1 MKYSLIYLE
10 VKKVFIYSPCMAV
23 LLNLDKISK
32 SFGTKA
38 LFTDLCLTVNE
49 NDKIGIIGDNGT
61 GKTTLT
67 KIMANLEST
76 DTGNI
81 SIRKYLKTAYIPQV
95 TTYPANANVLDVV
108 ASMATSDF
116 KNADVK
122 TATALSIVGF
132 DDYTVKVNTLSG
144 GWSKRLDIACGIV
157 NEPDLLI
164 LDEPTNHL
172 DYQAL
177 AWLEKFLGSARF
189 TWVMVSHDRFLLER
203 CANRIVEINKRYEGN
218 IFQSDGRYDDFLEKH
233 LHYVEQQNKLEAVMS
248 NKVRA
253 EIEWLRRG
261 PKARRTKAKYRIDE
275 AHQLIKD
282 LADLKEKKHTSKAE
296 IEFSSSKRKT
306 KVLVKI
312 KNISKS
318 FGDKDILKN
327 FTTNLNTG
335 LRIGLLGGNGVGK
348 STLLK
353 LLSKQ
358 IEPDAGSV
366 EHADNLKIVYFDQ
379 SREALHQQKT
389 IKQFLADGNDT
400 VIFKDRPVHIVS
412 WIKRFGFSLQQLD
425 STIASLS
432 GGEQARILIAK
443 LMLQPADILLLDEP
457 TNDLDIRTIETL
469 EDNLIEF
476 GGLLVIVSHDRY
488 MISRVCSLFI
498 GFTTDAQAELFSDYE
513 QWEESLKTSKKEI
526 AGDVHKTDKDKRPK
540 KEKTKLSYKEKL
552 ELQDAEKQIEILDD
566 KIKLLE
572 AQLGDPKNF
581 SDFILLNK
589 LTEEIA
595 SDKEAL
601 EKFYHRWEK
610 LSEPS

>member
-1 MKYSLIYLE
+1 
-10 VKKVFIYSPCMAV
+10 MAV

-38 LFTDLCLTVNE
+38 LFTDFCLTVNE
-49 NDKIGIIGDNGT
+49 GDRIGIIGDNGT

-67 KIMANLEST
+67 KIMVNLESA
-76 DTGNI
+76 DAGNI
-81 SIRKYLKTAYIPQV
+81 AIRKNLKTAYIPQV
-95 TTYPANANVLDVV
+95 SNYEAFATVWDIVAGRATT
-108 ASMATSDF
+108 DF

-122 TATALSIVGF
+122 TAKALSIVGF
-132 DDYTVKVNTLSG
+132 DDHTVKVNTLSG
-144 GWSKRLDIACGIV
+144 GWTKRLDIACGII
-157 NEPDLLI
+157 NEPELLI

-172 DYQAL
+172 DHQAL
-177 AWLEKFLGSARF
+177 AWLENFLSSARF

-203 CANRIVEINKRYEGN
+203 CANRIMEINKRYEGN
-218 IFQSDGRYDDFLEKH
+218 IFQSEGRYDDFLEKR
-233 LHYVEQQNKLEAVMS
+233 LLYIEQQNKLEAVMS

-275 AHQLIKD
+275 AHNLIKD
-282 LADLKEKKHTSKAE
+282 LADLKEKKQTSRTE
-296 IEFSSSKRKT
+296 IEFSASNRKT

-312 KNISKS
+312 KNIGKS
-318 FGDKDILKN
+318 FGDKHILKN
-327 FTTNLNTG
+327 FTVNFTTG

-348 STLLK
+348 TTLLK

-379 SREALHQQKT
+379 ARESLQQQKT

-400 VIFKDRPVHIVS
+400 VIFKDRSVHLVS
-412 WIKRFGFSLQQLD
+412 WIKRFGFSTEQIN

-469 EDNLIEF
+469 EENLLEF

-488 MISRVCSLFI
+488 MISRVCGLFI
-498 GFTTDAQAELFSDYE
+498 GFTTDAQAELFADYE
-513 QWEESLKTSKKEI
+513 QWEESLKTNKKEN
-526 AGDVHKTDKDKRPK
+526 AADARKTDKDKGPK

-552 ELQDAEKQIEILDD
+552 ELREVEKQIEILHD

-572 AQLGDPKNF
+572 AQLADPKNF
-581 SDFILLNK
+581 SDYILLHK

-595 SDKEAL
+595 ADKEAL
-601 EKFYHRWEK
+601 DKFYHRWEY
-610 LSEPS
+610 LSDAR

>member
-1 MKYSLIYLE
+1 
-10 VKKVFIYSPCMAV
+10 MAV

-49 NDKIGIIGDNGT
+49 GDKIGIIGDNGT

-67 KIMANLEST
+67 KIMVNLEDV

-81 SIRKYLKTAYIPQV
+81 AIRKNLKTAYIPQV
-95 TTYPANANVLDVV
+95 SNYMPNANVWDIV
-108 ASMATSDF
+108 AGTAITDF
-116 KNADVK
+116 KSADVK

-132 DDYTVKVNTLSG
+132 DDHTVKVNTLSG
-144 GWSKRLDIACGIV
+144 GWTKRLDIACGIV
-157 NEPDLLI
+157 NEPELLI

-177 AWLEKFLGSARF
+177 AWLENFLGSARF

-203 CANRIVEINKRYEGN
+203 CANRIVEISKRYEGN

-233 LHYVEQQNKLEAVMS
+233 LLYIEQQNKLEAVMS

-275 AHQLIKD
+275 AHNLIKE
-282 LADLKEKKHTSKAE
+282 LADLKEKKQTSRTE
-296 IEFSSSKRKT
+296 IEFSASNRKT

-312 KNISKS
+312 KNIGKS
-318 FGDKDILKN
+318 FGDKHILKN
-327 FTTNLNTG
+327 FTVNFTTG
-335 LRIGLLGGNGVGK
+335 LCIGLLGGNGVGK
-348 STLLK
+348 TTLLK

-379 SREALHQQKT
+379 ARESLQQQKT

-400 VIFKDRPVHIVS
+400 VIFKDRSVHLVS
-412 WIKRFGFSLQQLD
+412 WIKRFGFSTEQIN

-469 EDNLIEF
+469 EENLLEF

-488 MISRVCSLFI
+488 MISRVCGLFI
-498 GFTTDAQAELFSDYE
+498 GFTTEAQAELFTDYE
-513 QWEESLKTSKKEI
+513 QWEESLKTNKKEN
-526 AGDVHKTDKDKRPK
+526 AADVRNTDKDKRPK

-552 ELQDAEKQIEILDD
+552 ELQEAEKQIEILHD

-572 AQLGDPKNF
+572 AQLADPKNF
-581 SDFILLNK
+581 SDYILLHK

-595 SDKEAL
+595 ADKEAL
-601 EKFYHRWEK
+601 DKFYHRWEK
-610 LSEPS
+610 LSETS

>member
-1 MKYSLIYLE
+1 
-10 VKKVFIYSPCMAV
+10 MAV

-32 SFGTKA
+32 SFGTKV
-38 LFTDLCLTVNE
+38 LFTDLSLTVN
-49 NDKIGIIGDNGT
+49 DGDRIGIIGDNGT

-67 KIMANLEST
+67 KIMVSLEDV

-81 SIRKYLKTAYIPQV
+81 AIRKNLKTAYIPQV
-95 TTYPANANVLDVV
+95 SNYPPNATVWDIVAGKATT
-108 ASMATSDF
+108 DF
-116 KNADVK
+116 TNADVK
-122 TATALSIVGF
+122 TAKALSIVGF
-132 DDYTVKVNTLSG
+132 EDNTVKVNTLSG
-144 GWSKRLDIACGIV
+144 GWTKRLDIACGIV
-157 NEPDLLI
+157 NEPELLI

-177 AWLEKFLGSARF
+177 AWLENFLGSARF

-203 CANRIVEINKRYEGN
+203 CANRVMEINKRYDGN
-218 IFQSDGRYDDFLEKH
+218 IFQSDGRYDDFLEKR
-233 LHYVEQQNKLEAVMS
+233 LLYIEQQNKLEAVMS

-253 EIEWLRRG
+253 EIEWLRKG
-261 PKARRTKAKYRIDE
+261 PRARRTKAKYRIGE
-275 AHQLIKD
+275 AHNLIKE
-282 LADLKEKKHTSKAE
+282 LADLKEKKQETRTD
-296 IEFSSSKRKT
+296 IEFSASNRKT

-318 FGDKDILKN
+318 FGDKHILKN
-327 FTTNLNTG
+327 FTANLTTG
-335 LRIGLLGGNGVGK
+335 LRVGLLGGNGVGK
-348 STLLK
+348 TTLLK

-366 EHADNLKIVYFDQ
+366 DHADNLKIVYFDQ
-379 SREALHQQKT
+379 LRESLHQQKT
-389 IKQFLADGNDT
+389 IKQYLADGNDA
-400 VIFKDRPVHIVS
+400 VIFKDRPVHLIS
-412 WIKRFGFSLQQLD
+412 WIKRFGFEPEQTE

-469 EDNLIEF
+469 EDNLLEF

-488 MISRVCSLFI
+488 MISRVCGLFI
-498 GFTTDAQAELFSDYE
+498 GFTTDAQAELFADYE

-526 AGDVHKTDKDKRPK
+526 AADTRKAEKDKRPK

-552 ELQDAEKQIEILDD
+552 ELENVEKQIEILDD
-566 KIKLLE
+566 KIKTLE
-572 AQLGDPKNF
+572 AQLIDPKNF
-581 SDFILLNK
+581 SNFILLNK

-601 EKFYHRWEK
+601 DKYYHRWEELAE
-610 LSEPS
+610 LST